1 MSLFSPVKRLMA
13 CRLRL
18 VAIMLYAVHV
28 VDCPVCGQWPILTVL
43 TVVGNSN
50 RVYWIMAISMKR
62 PISVRSLL
70 TALLL
75 EESSMRTPLSPST

>member
-28 VDCPVCGQWPILTVL
+28 VDCPVCGQWPILTVA
-43 TVVGNSN
+43 GNFN